1 MRRTRMEENGREVR
15 NNKRRRGRD
24 KIGWGQQEGK
34 VGKAKKQGEQGR
46 TEQKRKT
53 KGMKK
58 GLEWGGG
65 EWCYLTSTVTS
76 YKLLLFVSPT

>member
-24 KIGWGQQEGK
+24 KIGRGRQDGK
-34 VGKAKKQGEQGR
+34 VGTAKKQGERGR
-46 TEQKRKT
+46 TEQERKT

-58 GLEWGGG
+58 GLEWGEENG
-65 EWCYLTSTVTS
+65 VI
-76 YKLLLFVSPT
+76 